1 MIYYIYNKRQANQG
15 NQMKNIV
22 REILELIAFIIVLGA
37 MAAGFV
43 WADQK
48 EHDLG
53 IDGISSES
61 VLIEDDVS
69 GNR

>member
-1 MIYYIYNKRQANQG
+1 
-15 NQMKNIV
+15 MKNIV

-43 WADQK
+43 WADQR